1 MKVLLPTA
9 ELWEAGLKVS
19 NYLLDRANINPSGS
33 GGQESPCNAG
43 DPGVIP
49 GLGRYP
55 GGGNGNPLKYSCL
68 GNAIDR
74 GAYRAAVHGV
84 TESDTF
90 ERLMHVRQADPWAA
104 FTIGVCSLGV
114 VCVCCNCLLQI
125 LAFETYFKPVKK

>member
-43 DPGVIP
+43 GPWAGKIPWRRKWQPTQVFLPGKCHRQRLLQGCSP
-49 GLGRYP
+49 WGH
-55 GGGNGNPLKYSCL
+55 K
-68 GNAIDR
+68 
-74 GAYRAAVHGV
+74 
-84 TESDTF
+84 ESDTF

-104 FTIGVCSLGV
+104 FTNGVCSLGV
-114 VCVCCNCLLQI
+114 VCVCSNYLLQI
-125 LAFETYFKPVKK
+125 LAFETYFKPVKN